1 MPTIARKKSSTHPA
15 ATKARFD
22 LLTTIVFFL
31 LLSLPL
37 ASQWWAGASN
47 ISESENRLLARPPT
61 LKANW
66 ESWASFPQRS
76 EAYLDDHLGLRETM
90 IRNFTRI
97 HLAAFGISPSKML
110 VVGEEGWFFVGDRDA
125 VAHYRGIDPLGP
137 GELKRWQRILEERQA
152 WLAEQGIAYLVVLV
166 PDKHEVYGEYMPAS
180 LPRTSEIRPLGQ
192 LADQLAEH
200 SNIPF
205 LDLREALAQEKGK
218 RRIYHQTDT
227 HWNDAGAYAA
237 YVAILGQLDETLP
250 NLEASQPVRVRRTRH
265 DSAGLGLAALV
276 GMEEILREEV
286 LSVEVARPHSQI
298 APEHRAGYA
307 RRTRQL
313 LPLAHGVPDPD
324 LPRAVMFRD
333 SFGTALIPFLS
344 EHFSR
349 ILYVWERDVDPHVV
363 RIEKPDIVIQEI
375 VGRFLGRRPQGVGE
389 RIERARLRPKDEAK
403 ELN

>member
-1 MPTIARKKSSTHPA
+1 
-15 ATKARFD
+15 
-22 LLTTIVFFL
+22 
-31 LLSLPL
+31 
-37 ASQWWAGASN
+37 
-47 ISESENRLLARPPT
+47 
-61 LKANW
+61 
-66 ESWASFPQRS
+66 
-76 EAYLDDHLGLRETM
+76 
-90 IRNFTRI
+90 
-97 HLAAFGISPSKML
+97 ML

-137 GELKRWQRILEERQA
+137 GELNRWQRILEERQA

-192 LADQLAEH
+192 LADHLAEH

-250 NLEASQPVRVRRTRH
+250 NLEASQPVRVRRTNH

-286 LSVEVARPHSQI
+286 LSVEVERPHSQI